1 MNAEGIDVLREIR
14 VKARVTED
22 LKKRLAGEIQEAI
35 RVTDAELAQLDFQVR
50 RVLPALEKQNQPQA
64 AVVRQQVE
72 AEHQKRLER
81 KSGLLERL
89 KDVARLEIGSEI
101 VHGTVQGPVR
111 VKVGDDWEKVTSA
124 EILLVDGIVAAVREG
139 DAPPGDRGEE

>member
-72 AEHQKRLER
+72 AERQKRFER

-111 VKVGDDWEKVTSA
+111 VKVGDDWEKVTLA
-124 EILLVDGIVAAVREG
+124 EILLVDGIVAAVRVG
-139 DAPPGDRGEE
+139 GAPPGDRGEE